1 MLQWRYDSGKSLCVK
16 WNVTYTETDKDTTDG
31 FNINTASARDVV
43 IDSLTPGLTY
53 TIYLFAVTTNDV
65 VSQTAAQ
72 VEATVSKCK
81 CNVLRSPTRIPNI
94 IYFIAVKYMEHLDI
108 ACCFV

>member
-1 MLQWRYDSGKSLCVK
+1 M
-16 WNVTYTETDKDTTDG
+16 TDG
-31 FNINTASARDVV
+31 FNINTASARDVA

-65 VSQTAAQ
+65 VSQTAAK

-81 CNVLRSPTRIPNI
+81 CNVLHGPATIPNVI
-94 IYFIAVKYMEHLDI
+94 DFIAVNNMEHLDI